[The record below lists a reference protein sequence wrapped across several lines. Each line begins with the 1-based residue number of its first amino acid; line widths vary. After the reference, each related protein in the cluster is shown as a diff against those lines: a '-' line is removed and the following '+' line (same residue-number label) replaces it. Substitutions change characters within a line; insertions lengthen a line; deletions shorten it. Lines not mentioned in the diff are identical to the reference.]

1 MPFNW
6 TPELDERFH
15 TSKKAIVDAIRND
28 VEIFDINRR
37 TCLRPDW
44 SKLGIGYYLSQKHCF
59 CPSDLPDCC
68 NNGWKVTLVGSRF
81 LHGAEQR
88 YAPIEGEAL
97 AVAWGLEQTKY
108 FTQGCDNLLV
118 VTDHKPLVK
127 ILGDR
132 TLDEISNT
140 RMFRLKQRVL
150 PWKFVIAH
158 MPGISNRAADA
169 ASRYPSQSH
178 VDINLVQN
186 LLTTEDHSEDA
197 LNKAI
202 MHNAYELTNLS
213 WDTISE
219 TTCSD
224 PVLSVLCIRE
234 GFPPDSNSL
243 EPSLHQFG
251 NIKCIANIPE
261 GDVIMFC
268 DRVVLPSSLRSKALS
283 ILHSAHQGT
292 SAMEARAKSLLF
304 WPGINK
310 DIKTKRD
317 ECDVCCK
324 NAPSQPALPAQSNPD
339 LPTTPFESIFADFFD
354 ASGCHYLIAGDR
366 LSGWVEVFSSK
377 HGSSK
382 SGSVGLVSHLRSL
395 FATFGVPETISSDR
409 GPEFTASH
417 TSDFFKAMGC
427 ETQNVFRI
435 LPPNPM
441 EEQK

>member
-1 MPFNW
+1 
-6 TPELDERFH
+6 
-15 TSKKAIVDAIRND
+15 
-28 VEIFDINRR
+28 
-37 TCLRPDW
+37 
-44 SKLGIGYYLSQKHCF
+44 
-59 CPSDLPDCC
+59 
-68 NNGWKVTLVGSRF
+68 
-81 LHGAEQR
+81 
-88 YAPIEGEAL
+88 
-97 AVAWGLEQTKY
+97 
-108 FTQGCDNLLV
+108 
-118 VTDHKPLVK
+118 
-127 ILGDR
+127 
-132 TLDEISNT
+132 
-140 RMFRLKQRVL
+140 MFRLKQRVL
-150 PWKFVIAH
+150 PWKFDIAH

-169 ASRYPSQSH
+169 ASQYPSQSH

-186 LLTTEDHSEDA
+186 LLTTEDHSEVA

-224 PVLSVLCIRE
+224 PVLSVLYNCIRE

-243 EPSLHQFG
+243 EPSSHQFW
-251 NIKCIANIPE
+251 NIRNALYITE
-261 GDVIMFC
+261 EDVIMFC

-283 ILHSAHQGT
+283 ILQSAHQGT

-339 LPTTPFESIFADFFD
+339 IPTTPFKSIFADFFYE
-354 ASGCHYLIAGDR
+354 SGCHYLIAGDR
-366 LSGWVEVFSSK
+366 LSGWVEAFSSK

-395 FATFGVPETISSDR
+395 FATFGVPETISSDG

-417 TSDFFKAMGC
+417 TSDFLKRWGVKHRMSSAYFPKSNGRAEVAVKKVKRFLLSCIWPSGTLDTDNFLQGMLQLRNTPDRDC
-427 ETQNVFRI
+427 NVSPAQI
-435 LPPNPM
+435 LFGRPLRDAFSFVNRYIKFDNPAIDKIWK
-441 EEQK
+441 EVWKSKELALRT